1 VADIDDLAF
10 RMIDEIYYVGIERVS
25 SHLMTSD
32 AGHILIDTC
41 MPDSGPAILE
51 HITHLGFEPKD
62 VRYILI
68 SHAHIDHLGSAK
80 FLAAQTG
87 AKVCVGAADVAAAE
101 TGSTTKMGLT
111 GFEPFKVDMALSEGD
126 VVAVGDKQIRVCHTP
141 GHTPGCCAFVFTVRA
156 DGKEYAGALFG
167 GPGLNV
173 FNPKMLSKG
182 VYGGTKEDFS
192 STLDR
197 LEAMPIQVWLGSHP
211 NQNGT
216 FAKHQLLKQGAK
228 PNPYID
234 PQGWKEFLSARI
246 QKLQKLL

>member
-1 VADIDDLAF
+1 MADSDDLAF
-10 RMIDEIYYVGIERVS
+10 RIIGDIYYVGIERVS

-32 AGHILIDTC
+32 DGHILIDTC

-51 HITHLGFEPKD
+51 HITHLGFKPRD

-68 SHAHIDHLGSAK
+68 SHSHIDHLGSTK
-80 FLAAQTG
+80 FLAGETG
-87 AKVCVGAADVAAAE
+87 ATVCVGAADAAAAE
-101 TGSTTKMGLT
+101 KGSTTKMGLT

-126 VVAVGDKQIRVCHTP
+126 TVAVGDKQVRVCHTP
-141 GHTPGCCAFVFTVRA
+141 GHTPGCCTFVFTVRE
-156 DGKEYAGALFG
+156 DGKDYEGALFG

-182 VYGGTKEDFS
+182 VYGGTKEDFKK
-192 STLDR
+192 TLDR

-211 NQNGT
+211 DQNAT
-216 FAKHQLLKQGAK
+216 FEKHQLLKQGAK

-234 PQGWKEFLSARI
+234 PQGWKDFLRGRRAG
-246 QKLQKLL
+246 LMKLL